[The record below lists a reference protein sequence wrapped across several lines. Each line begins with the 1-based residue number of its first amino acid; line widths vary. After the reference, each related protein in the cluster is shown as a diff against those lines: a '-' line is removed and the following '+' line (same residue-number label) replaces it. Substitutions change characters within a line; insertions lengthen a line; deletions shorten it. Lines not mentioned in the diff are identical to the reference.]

1 MGLVKKI
8 TIFSLLIAALAGTL
22 VKVLQQRQNV
32 KKTVKNSILSVLFRL
47 IGRFFNFMGNKIR
60 CNQHRSW
67 KTVFKMG

>member
-1 MGLVKKI
+1 MGIVKKI

-22 VKVLQQRQNV
+22 VKILHQRTSV
-32 KKTVKNSILSVLFRL
+32 KKTVKNTILSVLFRF
-47 IGRFFNFMGNKIR
+47 IGRMFNFMGNKMR

>member
-60 CNQHRSW
+60 
-67 KTVFKMG
+67 